1 MKITTTKL
9 KQLIREA
16 IEDEQGV
23 FDEDE
28 FPSVDDDFEP
38 NPDDYMTDAEKDHE
52 WAETAEVTASGFDLD
67 PMVKDQL
74 MQMAQQIRSGAL
86 AGEGDITAAFAKIM
100 AAAK

>member
-28 FPSVDDDFEP
+28 FPSVFEP

>member
-16 IEDEQGV
+16 IEDE
-23 FDEDE
+23 FMDDESLGAG
-28 FPSVDDDFEP
+28 FNP

>member
-16 IEDEQGV
+16 IEDE
-23 FDEDE
+23 FM
-28 FPSVDDDFEP
+28 DDDFEP
-38 NPDDYMTDAEKDHE
+38 NPGDYMTDAEKDHD